1 MHNAGVSLS
10 KQICVN
16 SFSNQDD
23 NTLCTYRATALK
35 FFKRLFKVV
44 IKNNFSETDYPYASP
59 PYCGRKKPYR
69 RWPEF
74 RIFRIFHTS
83 IFRCRAMFNYRTF
96 SIYFTINAHFVFF
109 SLTFAINFMS
119 TIFNMIFTIPV
130 CIKFKLQQEGN
141 KDCKIELANILI
153 LVIVIQVTFPNFIR
167 LRDWSSGS
175 CNAPCRLSS
184 RYMTVEFPPLALS
197 RFHPEIDSQAVWHIL
212 IS

>member
-23 NTLCTYRATALK
+23 NTLCTYRATALN
-35 FFKRLFKVV
+35 FLKRLFKVV

-83 IFRCRAMFNYRTF
+83 IFRWRAMFNYRTF

-119 TIFNMIFTIPV
+119 TI
-130 CIKFKLQQEGN
+130 LQQEGN

-175 CNAPCRLSS
+175 YNAPCRLSS

-197 RFHPEIDSQAVWHIL
+197 RFPPEIDSQAVGHIL